1 MDVRPQLIDAL
12 SALRDRVAAVR
23 LPLPLPGAPRA
34 RQTRTE
40 LLAQLDDYL
49 VPRLK
54 DPEAPLLAV
63 IGGST
68 GAGKSTLVNSLVGC
82 RVSEAGVLRPTT
94 RTPVLVCHPDDH
106 HWFAGVRVLPQLTRV
121 WLPPG
126 QAPDPDGL
134 DHLGDGDRDDTVL
147 RVETAATLPRGL
159 ALLDAP
165 DIDSL
170 VVRNRVLAAEL
181 ICAADVWV
189 MVTTAS
195 RYADAVPWHLLRTA
209 KEYDASLVTVLD
221 RVPHQV
227 IAEVS
232 RQYAALL
239 TRAGL
244 GDVPRFT
251 IPELPESA
259 GGGSGLLPTTAVAP
273 LRAWLTHRAHDPAAR
288 QQAVGRTA
296 SGVIDSLNVRM
307 PELAGAVA
315 AQYAAAVRLTG
326 VVEEA
331 YGKELARV
339 RRRLRDGAVLAGG
352 ARTRWRGYPLYSTA
366 GELLDALVESLAALL
381 QCAVAASDEQI
392 RTTWQRDPAAGD
404 FRFEDAGREAAWVGS
419 RRGHPGPHRH
429 GRTPLEAGPGGTGR
443 GGGPAARPQCR
454 ARRRDGRGAAGR
466 RPPRRA
472 PRQGRRGAARR
483 TDRRPGGAAPPRQ
496 GRGTAHRLPGPG
508 PARRARP
515 AARPAGRARRRPRAA
530 GRTHRRAVRTAEGE
544 VAAMTAVTDQGRDHG
559 QGEPEGAKDAPGDD
573 GRRWDD
579 GLIARRAAEAAQED
593 AEAGRTPQE
602 DEPGPQVE
610 AYGLPG
616 SPLRPRLDALRELVG
631 LSRARL
637 DGDTLAEAGRVLD
650 EASARQRLSSRHT
663 VVAIAGATGSGKSTL
678 FNALA
683 GVQISD
689 TGLRR
694 PTTSAPI
701 ACSWTD
707 GAAGLLDRLAIP
719 GRLRRRPVQG
729 GTATDEA
736 LQGLVL
742 VDMPD
747 HDSAATGH
755 REQVDRVL
763 ALVDA
768 VIWVVD
774 PEKYADAALHERYLR
789 PLAGHA
795 EVSFVVLNQIDR
807 LSAEAAD
814 LVLDDLRRLLDEDGM
829 AVGEHGEPG
838 ATVMSLSAVTGAGV
852 GDLREVLGTF
862 VQDRTAAA
870 RRLSADVDAAA
881 ARLRPVYVAEG
892 RPGLGE
898 RAREQFTDRLAEA
911 VGAAAA
917 GQAAEREWRRNAG
930 RACGTPWLRLWRW
943 YESTRQLGGGLDLM
957 AQVLAPPEEE
967 LTARQRVEQAVRKL
981 ADDAVDGLPAP
992 WAQAVRETAV
1002 KGAKGLPEALDE
1014 LSRNAQAGAGGRGRG
1029 SNADTGSARVGPG
1042 GKGRGTRGS
1051 EDEGAGARM

>member
-126 QAPDPDGL
+126 QVPDPDGL

-209 KEYDASLVTVLD
+209 KEFDASLVTVLD

-288 QQAVGRTA
+288 QQALGRTA

-404 FRFEDAGREAAWVGS
+404 FRFEDAGREA
-419 RRGHPGPHRH
+419 
-429 GRTPLEAGPGGTGR
+429 GGW
-443 GGGPAARPQCR
+443 GPAE
-454 ARRRDGRGAAGR
+454 DI
-466 RPPRRA
+466 
-472 PRQGRRGAARR
+472 QGRIGMAVRRWRRVLEELAEEEARLL
-483 TDRRPGGAAPPRQ
+483 DRSAAPDAETVAALLAAALL
-496 GRGTAHRLPGPG
+496 GG
-508 PARRARP
+508 RRARG
-515 AARPAGRARRRPRAA
+515 AGEQLAERIGAQGALRLRDKGGALLTDCLDRVLHGERDRRL
-530 GRTHRRAVRTAEGE
+530 
-544 VAAMTAVTDQGRDHG
+544 
-559 QGEPEGAKDAPGDD
+559 AP
-573 GRRWDD
+573 
-579 GLIARRAAEAAQED
+579 
-593 AEAGRTPQE
+593 
-602 DEPGPQVE
+602 
-610 AYGLPG
+610 
-616 SPLRPRLDALRELVG
+616 LDALDVAPEPQAEL
-631 LSRARL
+631 
-637 DGDTLAEAGRVLD
+637 
-650 EASARQRLSSRHT
+650 
-663 VVAIAGATGSGKSTL
+663 I
-678 FNALA
+678 
-683 GVQISD
+683 
-689 TGLRR
+689 
-694 PTTSAPI
+694 
-701 ACSWTD
+701 
-707 GAAGLLDRLAIP
+707 
-719 GRLRRRPVQG
+719 
-729 GTATDEA
+729 
-736 LQGLVL
+736 
-742 VDMPD
+742 
-747 HDSAATGH
+747 
-755 REQVDRVL
+755 
-763 ALVDA
+763 
-768 VIWVVD
+768 
-774 PEKYADAALHERYLR
+774 AALSVLQKER
-789 PLAGHA
+789 
-795 EVSFVVLNQIDR
+795 
-807 LSAEAAD
+807 
-814 LVLDDLRRLLDEDGM
+814 
-829 AVGEHGEPG
+829 
-838 ATVMSLSAVTGAGV
+838 
-852 GDLREVLGTF
+852 
-862 VQDRTAAA
+862 
-870 RRLSADVDAAA
+870 
-881 ARLRPVYVAEG
+881 
-892 RPGLGE
+892 
-898 RAREQFTDRLAEA
+898 
-911 VGAAAA
+911 
-917 GQAAEREWRRNAG
+917 W
-930 RACGTPWLRLWRW
+930 
-943 YESTRQLGGGLDLM
+943 
-957 AQVLAPPEEE
+957 
-967 LTARQRVEQAVRKL
+967 QR
-981 ADDAVDGLPAP
+981 
-992 WAQAVRETAV
+992 
-1002 KGAKGLPEALDE
+1002 
-1014 LSRNAQAGAGGRGRG
+1014 
-1029 SNADTGSARVGPG
+1029 
-1042 GKGRGTRGS
+1042 
-1051 EDEGAGARM
+1051 